1 MDTITKFINDNIF
14 SESNK
19 FNISRYGNDTVD
31 LINKFIRIVIAFGIV
46 YLVIIKMPDHGD
58 KDHTMYFN
66 LLLLISIF
74 LILIYIQKYWRDYYI
89 YGFLGAAG
97 YGPECAGDLEF
108 IPKEDPGG
116 KVCPRGIESNVK
128 ALKVSVIDAV
138 TKEFSVWW
146 HYFLCL
152 GIGLGLRQL
161 GLPIY
166 YAAIVFFPFD
176 CLKGLIFFILF
187 ASKYSPINFLF
198 GKSGGVEDPYIYGDK
213 VSKDNK
219 SKNETELTNFNERFY
234 LMYIVLILLIFFTII
249 IRLTSDTI
257 IDCKNFVGPIPV
269 PGGLLKG
276 CIGYRFYMSLN
287 VILFIGFS
295 ADFVDSLQKISLDD
309 GLLECPWKEAGPR
322 EDRVPGSEQI
332 YKSNSTVCLEPEN
345 IIDTPI
351 CNPNTEIIECEP
363 ANPSPLPGCLIERTE
378 KDYILKEIAEF
389 NNTDPNGN
397 GTQQKILIKKN
408 PDGDGYVIDERG
420 PAIKIE
426 SPECQNSIES
436 WLASK
441 NDRDDLFAK
450 ITGPVIESLNLTS
463 KAKTKLSRVL
473 IPPK

>member
-1 MDTITKFINDNIF
+1 
-14 SESNK
+14 
-19 FNISRYGNDTVD
+19 
-31 LINKFIRIVIAFGIV
+31 
-46 YLVIIKMPDHGD
+46 
-58 KDHTMYFN
+58 
-66 LLLLISIF
+66 LISIF

-116 KVCPRGIESNVK
+116 KVCPRGIESNVN

-166 YAAIVFFPFD
+166 YADIVFFPFD

>member
-89 YGFLGAAG
+89 SDFLGASG
-97 YGPECAGDLEF
+97 FGPECAGDLEF

-116 KVCPRGIESNVK
+116 KVCPRGIEKNVK
-128 ALKVSVIDAV
+128 AAGVSVLHAV
-138 TKEFSVWW
+138 TKEFSVWY
-146 HYFLCL
+146 HYFICL

-176 CLKGLIFFILF
+176 CLKGLIWFILF

-198 GKSGGVEDPYIYGDK
+198 GKSGGVEDPYIYGNK
-213 VSKDNK
+213 ISKDNK

-463 KAKTKLSRVL
+463 NAKTKLSRVL
-473 IPPK
+473 SPPK